1 MQERQIEKLELKMP
15 DGQMVRGDFHF
26 APGDEPSPV
35 VVFAHGFG
43 SVRNGEKAVA
53 VAAECARRG
62 WAFASGDFR
71 GHGESDG
78 QMIELRGSRLIEEL
92 DAITQEAV
100 RRAGGK
106 LFLFGSSMGGWASAW
121 CAARFPERVAAC
133 AFVAPAFRFIEFI
146 RLTDAERDAWRRTG
160 RHRFRNEFVDV
171 EIGYGLT
178 AEAEQF
184 KFDLLAK
191 QFRTPSIIFHGT
203 ADDIVPSSISVEFA
217 KQCAAEIKLNLIEGG
232 DHRLN
237 GQKNEMAG
245 AACDLFQSWA
255 AS

>member
-1 MQERQIEKLELKMP
+1 M
-15 DGQMVRGDFHF
+15 
-26 APGDEPSPV
+26 
-35 VVFAHGFG
+35 
-43 SVRNGEKAVA
+43 
-53 VAAECARRG
+53 
-62 WAFASGDFR
+62 
-71 GHGESDG
+71 
-78 QMIELRGSRLIEEL
+78 IEEL